1 MYSDSYIL
9 NCVACDGEGSGDGDA
24 RTGMLTKPPVQ
35 LRGVSTCV
43 AGIFQ
48 TGLALLEKELLLYL
62 TTYLRCIVSPW
73 AEFQLATLLVP
84 WKIIYVELAGALQH
98 SRIHPGHFAIKVNHR
113 CDLWLVVHIPHTRTK
128 YHLFSINVCSLSYG
142 YWKQLICN
150 VFITIHR
157 PSPCEIV
164 KCYAYVNITVL

>member
-9 NCVACDGEGSGDGDA
+9 NCVACDGEGSGDGDARKGMLTKPPVLLQEYERVWHGFPWVRLLPSKSVGGCDGEGSGDGDA

-62 TTYLRCIVSPW
+62 TTYLRCIVSP
-73 AEFQLATLLVP
+73 
-84 WKIIYVELAGALQH
+84 
-98 SRIHPGHFAIKVNHR
+98 
-113 CDLWLVVHIPHTRTK
+113 
-128 YHLFSINVCSLSYG
+128 
-142 YWKQLICN
+142 
-150 VFITIHR
+150 
-157 PSPCEIV
+157 
-164 KCYAYVNITVL
+164 